1 MSTGSIGKH
10 PTPER
15 ILLNLPLMIHSF
27 DKTEPDCSSTV
38 STMDAEHIGL
48 RLLADHL
55 SVTSH
60 LIATREREWTSFK
73 PKIGLQ

>member
-10 PTPER
+10 PTPEK

-27 DKTEPDCSSTV
+27 DKTELDCSSTA
-38 STMDAEHIGL
+38 SAMDAEPIGL
-48 RLLADHL
+48 RLSADHL

-60 LIATREREWTSFK
+60 LIAIREREWISFK
-73 PKIGLQ
+73 SKIGL